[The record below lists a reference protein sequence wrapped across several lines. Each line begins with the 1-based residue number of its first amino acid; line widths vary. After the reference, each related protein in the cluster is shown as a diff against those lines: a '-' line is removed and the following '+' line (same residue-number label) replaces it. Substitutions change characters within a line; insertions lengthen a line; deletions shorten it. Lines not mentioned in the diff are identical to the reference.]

1 MLHSFSLQAKSLLT
15 GLLEKDVNLFS
26 LILKPEKRLS
36 IEDIKQHEF
45 FKDLSWGE
53 LLQRKVI
60 PPFIPNVSSE
70 TDIKNIDIVSV

>member
-1 MLHSFSLQAKSLLT
+1 MLT

>member
-1 MLHSFSLQAKSLLT
+1 MLT

-53 LLQRKVI
+53 LLQRKMI